1 MITHQISVEFI
12 GKNMK
17 VKENIYML
25 ECTRKKVLYHGR
37 ACDSMVYAILEPD
50 GISLIDSGFPPFSYA
65 ILEEIRLLGQHR
77 LPLKQIL
84 LTHAD
89 LDHIGNAAWLQEKT
103 GCTVWISRLE
113 QEYLIGKRNRL
124 SNKQRMCE
132 EFHLQLPRVEVYPG
146 SGAVGDFQ
154 ILATPGHSAGHVCI
168 LYRQVLFGGDLFSLS
183 DGIFSGANPEWTE
196 DPALAA
202 CSLDLLRPLKF
213 TMLCPGHGTPDKR
226 RNYL

>member
-1 MITHQISVEFI
+1 MEFI
-12 GKNMK
+12 GRNMK
-17 VKENIYML
+17 IKENIYML

-37 ACDSMVYAILEPD
+37 ECDSMVYAVLEPD
-50 GISLIDSGFPPFSYA
+50 GVSLIDSGFPPFSYD

-113 QEYLIGKRNRL
+113 EDYLTGERERL
-124 SNKQRMCE
+124 PNKQKMCE
-132 EFHLQLPRVEVYPG
+132 EFRLQLPSVEFYPV
-146 SGAVGDFQ
+146 SGAVGEFQ
-154 ILATPGHSAGHVCI
+154 ILDTPGHSAGHVCL
-168 LYRQVLFGGDLFSLS
+168 LYRQVLFGGDLFSIS
-183 DGIFSGANPEWTE
+183 GGVFSGANPEWTE
-196 DPALAA
+196 DPVLAGQ
-202 CSLDLLRPLKF
+202 SLERLRSLKF
-213 TMLCPGHGTPDKR
+213 TMLCPGHGIPDKR